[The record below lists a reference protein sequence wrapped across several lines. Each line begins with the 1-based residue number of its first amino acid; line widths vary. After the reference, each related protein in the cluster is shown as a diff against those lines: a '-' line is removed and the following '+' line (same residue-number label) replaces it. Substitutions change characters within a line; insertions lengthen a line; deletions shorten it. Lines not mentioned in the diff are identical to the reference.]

1 MTSFSFPQ
9 KPLSKNE
16 KATANRAIRYRI
28 CSAQRSPARRARTD
42 TLFIVHL
49 ELSLYNFIC
58 VLALIYIYIYYTP
71 TYGRHTLAQRTVGS
85 GHYAARST
93 SVLSPHVMLGVTI
106 RHLLYVVSEL
116 CSAAASCAASW
127 RRSRRRRWRAWM
139 TAAAPLSPSSA
150 RHRPVGSCG
159 AAELVEPGLE
169 FLESRS
175 RIAQIAASRSEVGGE
190 VVIPAARSA
199 ARSAADRLSGARY
212 GGREGSE
219 GPLALREGRQL
230 SSHVESQPT

>member
-1 MTSFSFPQ
+1 MLF
-9 KPLSKNE
+9 LE
-16 KATANRAIRYRI
+16 LYI
-28 CSAQRSPARRARTD
+28 
-42 TLFIVHL
+42 TLF
-49 ELSLYNFIC
+49 C

-71 TYGRHTLAQRTVGS
+71 TYARTTYSSAEDS
-85 GHYAARST
+85 GQWALRST
-93 SVLSPHVMLGVTI
+93 QHLSPHVMLGVTI

-212 GGREGSE
+212 GGGREGSE
-219 GPLALREGRQL
+219 EPLALREGRQL

>member
-1 MTSFSFPQ
+1 VHSIYTVDIHTRSRGPHTVAPQTRQQWAVWLWAPQHTSPERCHTPTSFP
-9 KPLSKNE
+9 
-16 KATANRAIRYRI
+16 
-28 CSAQRSPARRARTD
+28 
-42 TLFIVHL
+42 
-49 ELSLYNFIC
+49 
-58 VLALIYIYIYYTP
+58 
-71 TYGRHTLAQRTVGS
+71 
-85 GHYAARST
+85 
-93 SVLSPHVMLGVTI
+93 
-106 RHLLYVVSEL
+106 SEL
-116 CSAAASCAASW
+116 CPAAASCAASW

-175 RIAQIAASRSEVGGE
+175 PRSRCAQIAVSRSEVGGE

-212 GGREGSE
+212 GRISREGRRDRFSGARYDGRRGGSE
-219 GPLALREGRQL
+219 EPLRGRDGRQL

>member
-1 MTSFSFPQ
+1 MSKKTK
-9 KPLSKNE
+9 KPYRQSRH
-16 KATANRAIRYRI
+16 TAYGI

-49 ELSLYNFIC
+49 ELAVLVYITLFC
-58 VLALIYIYIYYTP
+58 VLALIYIYISTIHP
-71 TYGRHTLAQRTVGS
+71 HTLGRHTLAQRTVGS

-127 RRSRRRRWRAWM
+127 RGSRRRRWRAWM

-212 GGREGSE
+212 GGGREGSE